1 MSKLRGADVFLVVLL
16 LALPA
21 CAVAQPRAQAQAFE
35 SISVQRSQSNSSRNM
50 RVRVMPNGDLK
61 ASSVHT
67 FVLVSYAYDLPL
79 NSSLRFSAPLPVAGL
94 YDVEAKAPANAI
106 PADLPAREKWIRMQ
120 RMLRALLAD
129 RFKLVMRVEQKTMPV
144 YVLTVASGGPKFQKS
159 SIADKDCLF
168 EFNTPG
174 SCHGFA
180 NDRRG
185 HPLTSPAVTM
195 DDLALYIENW
205 TDLPVVNRT
214 SLDGLFAVEGEG
226 WKPMKLPPRP
236 PEFPQVPNF
245 DDLPSIFTVLGKL
258 GLELKQQEASVPV
271 YTVEHIE
278 RPVG

>member
-1 MSKLRGADVFLVVLL
+1 MSKFGAAVFLVILL

-21 CAVAQPRAQAQAFE
+21 CAVAQPQAQAFE
-35 SISVQRSQSNSSRNM
+35 SISVRPSQSNSSRNM
-50 RVRVMPNGDLK
+50 RVRVMPNGDMT
-61 ASSVHT
+61 ASSVHV

-79 NSSLRFSAPLPVAGL
+79 NSSLRFSTPARPVAGL
-94 YDVEAKAPANAI
+94 YDIEAKAPSNAI

-129 RFKLVMRVEQKTMPV
+129 RFKLVMRVEQKTMPA

-159 SIADKDCLF
+159 SIADKDCVF
-168 EFNTPG
+168 EFNTG
-174 SCHGFA
+174 SCHGFD

-185 HPLTSPAVTM
+185 HPLKSPAANM

-214 SLDGLFAVEGEG
+214 SLNGLFAVDGEG
-226 WKPMKLPPRP
+226 WKPMVLPPRP

-245 DDLPSIFTVLGKL
+245 DDLPSIFDVLGKL
-258 GLELKQQEASVPV
+258 GLELKQQEAAVPV
-271 YTVEHIE
+271 YTIESIE
-278 RPVG
+278 RPTENSR